1 MALVI
6 AGSAFSALAQESG
19 STTPTPAPL
28 GHKFQ
33 GRGGHMLAAWK
44 FLTPE
49 EQQKLMAVRKSLKNN
64 PEFMQAREK
73 MKEQAKA
80 FRETRRAAMLKA
92 DPTIAPILEKLE
104 AARKQ
109 KEQPK

>member
-1 MALVI
+1 MALVL
-6 AGSAFSALAQESG
+6 AGSTFSALAQESG

-28 GHKFQ
+28 GRGLH
-33 GRGGHMLAAWK
+33 GRGGHIMAAWK
-44 FLTPE
+44 SLTPE
-49 EQQKLMAVRKSLKNN
+49 EQQKLMVVRKSLKNN
-64 PEFMQAREK
+64 PEFVQAREK
-73 MKEQAKA
+73 IKEQAKA